1 VTTSNMREPA
11 MVDVAR
17 LAGVS
22 HQTVSRV
29 LNNHPNVRVETA
41 RRVRAAIAELGYRPN
56 RAARALVTGRSQLLG
71 VVALNT
77 TLYGPA
83 SLLTA
88 FEQAAGSAGFAV
100 SVGSV
105 PSLDRQSI
113 SAVVERHLDQRVA
126 GIVAIAPVASA
137 AEALQGLTADV
148 PLVTVDGDPER
159 PGTGVTVD
167 QAAGARAAT
176 EHLLAAGH
184 RTVWH
189 VSGPADWFDSAGRVV
204 GWESALRA
212 AGAEVPP
219 VFPGDWSAA
228 TGYRVGQTLARIPE
242 VTAVFAANDHLALGI
257 LRALHERSL
266 RVPDDISVVGFD
278 DVPEAGYFIPPLT
291 TIRPDF
297 HAVADPFRPTGEL
310 VFLLAERGRQLV
322 REEERRRRGGH
333 RLGRRFGR
341 RRPVPELKASNRQ
354 TRSLGER
361 LAVNFVMQGT
371 AADIIKK
378 AMVAIHLRLRDEGRS
393 SRLVLQVHDELLVEA
408 PDVEISAIKDILRAE
423 MCGAYPLD
431 PPLAV
436 DVGVGDDW
444 NEAKS

>member
-1 VTTSNMREPA
+1 VTTSNTRGPA

-88 FEQAAGSAGFAV
+88 FERAAGNAGFAV

-105 PSLDRQSI
+105 GNLDRQSI
-113 SAVVERHLDQRVA
+113 SAVIERHLDQRVA

-137 AEALQGLTADV
+137 AEAMDGLTAEV
-148 PLVTVDGDPER
+148 PLVTIDGDPQR
-159 PGTGVTVD
+159 TTAGVTVD

-176 EHLLAAGH
+176 QHLLDAGH

-189 VSGPADWFDSAGRVV
+189 VSGPADWFDSAGRVS
-204 GWESALRA
+204 GWEATLRD

-219 VFPGDWSAA
+219 VLPADWSAA
-228 TGYRVGQTLARIPE
+228 SGYRVGQTLARIPE

-257 LRALHERSL
+257 LRALHERGL

-291 TIRPDF
+291 TVRPDF
-297 HAVADPFRPTGEL
+297 HAVAERALSLLLLQIEAGTPSAELHTLAPALVQRGSVARP
-310 VFLLAERGRQLV
+310 R
-322 REEERRRRGGH
+322 
-333 RLGRRFGR
+333 
-341 RRPVPELKASNRQ
+341 
-354 TRSLGER
+354 
-361 LAVNFVMQGT
+361 
-371 AADIIKK
+371 I
-378 AMVAIHLRLRDEGRS
+378 
-393 SRLVLQVHDELLVEA
+393 
-408 PDVEISAIKDILRAE
+408 
-423 MCGAYPLD
+423 
-431 PPLAV
+431 
-436 DVGVGDDW
+436 
-444 NEAKS
+444 